1 MIFTV
6 TESAFRAAIH
16 GNGSLTVALIAL
28 CHLASEDPHAIE
40 PELNVDPRDAS
51 SVCAQWLRQLP
62 GKIQLAL
69 RANLMEGAQRATRAS
84 SRKARARVAPEQ
96 SNPRGYPPVLSIE
109 DACVVAALPL
119 SIWLED
125 SRSDRAFVLR
135 AADRRRSHI
144 ERWERDRALQFQHG
158 GGSTLARQV
167 EALSPLGALRA
178 FVLSDS
184 DRESATAKPPEKV
197 DLLRETCA
205 ERGVPLHILK
215 RREIENY
222 LPPEAIEWWRANSTD
237 YNSTFRE
244 WVSTAYTDAGEA
256 RWYVDMKSVLGGRC
270 WSIFDD
276 AEGWRWQWLVAD
288 GSAEELRELVS
299 LLEERL

>member
-6 TESAFRAAIH
+6 TESAFRAAIQ
-16 GNGSLTVALIAL
+16 GQGSLTVALIAL

-62 GKIQLAL
+62 GKVELAL
-69 RANLMEGAQRATRAS
+69 RANLMDGAKRATRAS
-84 SRKARARVAPEQ
+84 SRKARARVAPER
-96 SNPRGYPPVLSIE
+96 SDPRSDPPVLSIE

-144 ERWERDRALQFQHG
+144 EHWERTRALQFQHG

-167 EALSPLGALRA
+167 KELSPLCALRA

-184 DRESATAKPPEKV
+184 DRESATASLPDKI
-197 DLLRETCA
+197 DSLREICVA
-205 ERGVPLHILK
+205 RGIPLHILK

-222 LPPEAIEWWRANSTD
+222 LPREALQWWSAYSTD
-237 YNSTFRE
+237 YNKTFRE
-244 WVSTAYTDAGEA
+244 WVAAAYTDADEA
-256 RWYVDMKSVLGGRC
+256 RWYVDMKSVLGNRC
-270 WSIFDD
+270 WCIIDD
-276 AEGWRWQWLVAD
+276 AEGWRWQWLVRD

-299 LLEERL
+299 MLEERL